1 MKPTIEYP
9 DFEKVDLRV
18 GLVTAAEM
26 PEWSNKLIQFT
37 VDFGAEI
44 GTKTILSGVKKWY
57 TPDDFLN
64 KKFPFVV
71 NLAER
76 KMGQAVSQGM
86 MIMAAT
92 ESKDAE
98 GNLTEGAP
106 VIFPLPTQIEPGSII
121 R

>member
-18 GLVTAAEM
+18 GLITEATM
-26 PEWSNKLIQFT
+26 PDWSNKLIQFT
-37 VDFGAEI
+37 VDFGPEI
-44 GTKTILSGVKKWY
+44 GVKTILSGVKKWY
-57 TPDDFLN
+57 TPADFLS

-86 MIMAAT
+86 MIMAT
-92 ESKDAE
+92 SESKDEE
-98 GNLTEGAP
+98 GNMVEGAP
-106 VIFPLPTQIEPGSII
+106 VIFSLPDQTVPGSVI

>member
-1 MKPTIEYP
+1 MKPTIEYA

-18 GLVTAAEM
+18 GLVTEATM

-57 TPDDFLN
+57 TPENFLN
-64 KKFPFVV
+64 KKFPFVI

-76 KMGQAVSQGM
+76 KMGEAVSQGM
-86 MIMAAT
+86 MIMGSDDSA
-92 ESKDAE
+92 ESDGK
-98 GNLTEGAP
+98 P
-106 VIFPLPTQIEPGSII
+106 IIFPLPEAVKEGSII

>member
-9 DFEKVDLRV
+9 DFEKLDLRV

-26 PEWSNKLIQFT
+26 PDWSNKLIQFT
-37 VDFGAEI
+37 VNFGAEVGI
-44 GTKTILSGVKKWY
+44 KTILSGVKKWY
-57 TPDDFLN
+57 TPEDFIG
-64 KKFPFVV
+64 KKFPFVI

-86 MIMAAT
+86 MIMGTGVADDND
-92 ESKDAE
+92 EK
-98 GNLTEGAP
+98 P
-106 VIFPLPTQIEPGSII
+106 IIFPLPNAVEAGSII